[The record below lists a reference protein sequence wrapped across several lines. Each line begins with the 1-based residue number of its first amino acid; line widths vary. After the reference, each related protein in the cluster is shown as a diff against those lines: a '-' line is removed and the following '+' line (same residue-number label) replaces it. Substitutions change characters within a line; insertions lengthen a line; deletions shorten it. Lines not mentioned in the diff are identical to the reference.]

1 MPKDQIIKAILVNL
15 FKPNVCESFGGQPT
29 KMSDSSRGVVTWL
42 LWSQI
47 VSGHGVTT
55 CVVKCGVV
63 GPSGVL
69 HAGVSKGESRQW
81 PNCTPKAVDHNS
93 LYIL

>member
-1 MPKDQIIKAILVNL
+1 
-15 FKPNVCESFGGQPT
+15 
-29 KMSDSSRGVVTWL
+29 MSESSRGVVTWL

-69 HAGVSKGESRQW
+69 HAGVSKGERRQW
-81 PNCTPKAVDHNS
+81 SKSTPKAVANNG
-93 LYIL
+93 LYYLLCCPHRCSPTRCFPPVFVPRPGFPL